1 MMDWQPNRPCWTR
14 WPALALLLFIVLAA
28 PTWAG
33 APPDPLAARE
43 SRLEQIKNST
53 GLLAIIGGVV
63 LTAVGSVAA
72 MLLAAARS
80 PERVLRA
87 ERAVR
92 RGPWVTLLVGV
103 LSIGMILLVGTLLTK
118 AAQAG
123 APGLAGLLV
132 AMFLGVLV
140 WLGAYGLAG
149 TAKII
154 GQRLLKDDEG
164 GQPLW
169 RLVGAG
175 ALVIGGIGL
184 LPFLGQFVFLFFF
197 CRGVG
202 AATLTL
208 FSGASDPPT

>member
-1 MMDWQPNRPCWTR
+1 
-14 WPALALLLFIVLAA
+14 LGLLIFVGLAA
-28 PTWAG
+28 PAWAG
-33 APPDPLAARE
+33 TLPDPLAARE

-53 GLLAIIGGVV
+53 GILAIIGGVV
-63 LTAVGSVAA
+63 LTAIGSVAA

-80 PERVLRA
+80 PERVVRA

-92 RGPWVTLLVGV
+92 RGPWVALLVGV
-103 LSIGMILLVGTLLTK
+103 LSVGVILLVGALLTK

-123 APGLAGLLV
+123 APPLAALMALV
-132 AMFLGVLV
+132 FLGFLV
-140 WLGAYGLAG
+140 WLGACGLAG

-164 GQPLW
+164 SQPLW

-175 ALVIGGIGL
+175 ALAIGGI
-184 LPFLGQFVFLFFF
+184 VFLPILGPLVFLYLF

-208 FSGASDPPT
+208 FSGASDPCP